1 MLKFRIWILSALL
14 MMPFCKDGVYERI
27 ELPKIFPGAQMP
39 IYSCYHDLDQD
50 GYPDIVLIF
59 AGEGEEKTV
68 IKAFLPHEYIDA
80 LEPEEER

>member
-1 MLKFRIWILSALL
+1 
-14 MMPFCKDGVYERI
+14 
-27 ELPKIFPGAQMP
+27 MP
-39 IYSCYHDLDQD
+39 IYSCYHDLDYD

-68 IKAFLPHEYIDA
+68 IKAFMPHEYIDA